1 MLTNKKSFV
10 RILALVMALLMT
22 AAIFAGCKDNS
33 AEIEDLKGQLSDQ
46 EKANQDLKDQIA
58 QGQKDQEEAIKNLEN
73 ILNDLKEQD
82 NKANSEIKDSIDKV
96 NDRVD
101 DYHKDTTAAPTTEA
115 PLKDYEDTTKV
126 VLTEEK
132 LKAYT
137 ELYTMYITDRADW
150 YTSENFAKLAK
161 IFEEASFELYRAT
174 TSDGIDQIIAEASA
188 AAAAVDS
195 IVSDAAKVQAL
206 IDAFGNVETEIF
218 TTNDDK
224 VEAARAAFDNWV
236 KKYEVR
242 FFVKNGCTA
251 IKYNAK
257 NELVV
262 AGNEKALVDFAR
274 KITNN
279 LVYVNIN
286 DNTNSLLYAEAKLA
300 ALYAYAEEAI
310 KNEMIAQLIISGDK
324 AAADA
329 AAIVDVLFDKDAT
342 QVQLN
347 AALDQ
352 YKAVLTLVEKY
363 GVTYADCK
371 ANGKL
376 IEDAYK
382 AYRIFWN
389 NNGGDDTP
397 ISGAPSAALLT
408 GEQFVKL
415 YVLTLY
421 NGELSEYQNTVKDYL
436 YNKVIEFFMNKNN
449 VSEIKTQNPTWAEY
463 LSFNANY
470 TLAYNADGSESV
482 YGVAKKTTFAVQDN
496 YIQIYVDG
504 VEVPAAN
511 GGQIPADGVQILKD
525 FNRVAA
531 KAATAIFALD
541 YDKDFKGNKD
551 LDNAYIAIDQIIVQS
566 IIEMTQVY
574 YNDVVYPVVIDKL
587 SDLDAALATKY
598 AIKDTNDFFY
608 SYDNAF
614 YKNVSKLIVDAK
626 KGLQAFVVPSY
637 EDLNKIYS
645 YNADTKVKIENIED
659 QKMFTV
665 TKDAQ
670 DVFASIALYA
680 GDANGNNSAMKT
692 VLEKFELALRCNNSV
707 AFYNKIENLSDAVD
721 FYELKSSYVEAI
733 NAIAGV
739 GATFDKDDKLTSAAS
754 TIGLLGADYYATIQE
769 YMGKTSGKYNLKQ
782 AAIFAAVDAPRK
794 AAVDAIMALE
804 FINFDTAEVLYA
816 PASYQAKNV
825 GKKAEA
831 LYYNSKGEIT
841 KTADKNT
848 ALNVIVDRE
857 VVAANAIID
866 TFATG
871 ADAIVKAFADLARAK
886 VQANVSEGKALYEKN
901 YSFGDKDPAGIFL
914 ENDMDAYIAY
924 LNSLTG
930 LAGITAF
937 KTVDFSLVDDRIEIN
952 GTVAD
957 LAAKYGYECQ
967 EVKNAKGE
975 IVARMPHVNT
985 VAGVDAVTG
994 TGTATA
1000 DGYYYDLTTEQLDA
1014 FFALD
1019 AGVACQGLEDV
1030 RTLAYYKDS
1039 ILNGNTAGSL
1049 PALKTELLGVW
1060 DATTNDWKVI
1070 YQGLFPVDQLTPV
1083 LPYEMGTLRTQVF
1096 LDQFNAAYDRI
1107 AAEIAGITLLH
1118 EDVECDL
1125 STAIAMIDA
1134 AMAQAITLY
1143 TVDTDNDGVAD
1154 TFAYDESDDMSLV
1167 IAYYRY
1173 YEIAQYDWAKYN
1185 ATVNG

>member
-22 AAIFAGCKDNS
+22 AAIFAGCKDNT
-33 AEIEDLKGQLSDQ
+33 AELDELKNQLAEQD
-46 EKANQDLKDQIA
+46 KANQDLKDQVA
-58 QGQKDQEEAIKNLEN
+58 AGQKEQEETLKELQQLLEDLKKQEEAGN
-73 ILNDLKEQD
+73 KEVQ
-82 NKANSEIKDSIDKV
+82 EQIKDVESQIAG
-96 NDRVD
+96 
-101 DYHKDTTAAPTTEA
+101 YHPATTTPAPETDA

-150 YTSENFAKLAK
+150 YTAENFAKLAK

-174 TSDGIDQIIAEASA
+174 TAEGIDQIIAEASA

-195 IVSDAAKVQAL
+195 VVSDAAKVQAL

-236 KKYEVR
+236 KKYEIR

-251 IKYNAK
+251 IKYNTK

-279 LVYVNIN
+279 LVYININ

-310 KNEMIAQLIISGDK
+310 KNEMIAQLIISGAK
-324 AAADA
+324 TPADA
-329 AAIVDVLFDKDAT
+329 AQIVDVLFDEEAT

-376 IEDAYK
+376 IEDAYT
-382 AYRIFWN
+382 AYRVFWN

-397 ISGAPSAALLT
+397 TSGAPSAALLT

-449 VSEIKTQNPTWAEY
+449 VSEIKTNNAAWAEY
-463 LSFNANY
+463 LSFNADY
-470 TLAYNADGSESV
+470 TTAYNADGTESV

-551 LDNAYIAIDQIIVQS
+551 LDHAYIAIDQIIVQS
-566 IIEMTQVY
+566 IVEMTQVY
-574 YNDVVYPVVIDKL
+574 YNDVVYPVLLDKL
-587 SDLDAALATKY
+587 SDLDAALETKY
-598 AIKDTNDFFY
+598 AIEDTNNFFY
-608 SYDNAF
+608 AYDNAF
-614 YKNVSKLIVDAK
+614 YKNASKLIVDAK
-626 KGLQAFVVPSY
+626 KFMQAYTAPTY
-637 EDLNKIYS
+637 EALNNIYS
-645 YNADTKVKIENIED
+645 YNADTKVEIKNIED

-670 DVFASIALYA
+670 GVFSGISLFT

-692 VLEKFELALRCNNSV
+692 VLAKFEESLRCTNAV
-707 AFYNKIENLSDAVD
+707 ALYNKIENLNDAVD
-721 FYELKSSYVEAI
+721 FYELKSSYVEAL
-733 NAIAGV
+733 NSIAGV
-739 GATFDKDDKLTSAAS
+739 GATFDKDDNKTAGS
-754 TIGLLGADYYATIQE
+754 TGLLGDDYYTTLQK
-769 YMGKTSGKYNLKQ
+769 YMGKKDDKYILKK
-782 AAIFAAVDAPRK
+782 ATIFAAVDAPRK

-804 FINFDTAEVLYA
+804 FINFDTAEVLYTIET
-816 PASYQAKNV
+816 YQAKNV

-831 LYYNSKGEIT
+831 LYYDKDGKIT

-848 ALNVIVDRE
+848 KLDVVVDRE
-857 VVAANAIID
+857 IVAQNAIIN

-886 VQANVSEGKALYEKN
+886 VQSNVSDGKALYEKN
-901 YSFGDKDPAGIFL
+901 YSFGEKDPVGVFL
-914 ENDMDAYIAY
+914 ENDMDAYIEY

-937 KTVDFSLVDDRIEIN
+937 KAVDFSLVDDRVAIS

-957 LAAKYGYECQ
+957 MATAGYKYQ
-967 EVKNAKGE
+967 EVKDAKGN
-975 IVARMPHVNT
+975 VTARMPHVNT
-985 VAGVDAVTG
+985 IASVAAITG
-994 TGTATA
+994 TGSTTA
-1000 DGYYYDLTTEQLDA
+1000 DGYYNDLTTEQLDA
-1014 FFALD
+1014 FFALN
-1019 AGVACQGLEDV
+1019 AEIACQGLEDV

-1039 ILNGNTAGSL
+1039 ILNGKADGSL
-1049 PALKTELLGVW
+1049 PALKTELLGEW

-1070 YQGLFPVDQLTPV
+1070 YQGMFPVDQLTPE

-1125 STAIAMIDA
+1125 ATAIDMIDD
-1134 AMAQAITLY
+1134 AMEQAVALY
-1143 TVDTDNDGVAD
+1143 TVDTDSDGVAD
-1154 TFAYDESDDMSLV
+1154 EFAYDESDDMSLI

-1173 YEIAQYDWAKYN
+1173 YMVAQYNWAKYN
-1185 ATVNG
+1185 ENINS